1 MKLKKAE
8 SADVPE
14 MLAPIPGME
23 LGAVPPAGNGS
34 SNGGVGA
41 MIAVFG
47 AVGAIALLG
56 LVTWMIYSHIAYLEN
71 V

>member
-8 SADVPE
+8 SSDVPE
-14 MLAPIPGME
+14 MLSPIPGME
-23 LGAVPPAGNGS
+23 LGAAPAANASDGN
-34 SNGGVGA
+34 VGA
-41 MIAVFG
+41 MVAVFG

-56 LVTWMIYSHIAYLEN
+56 LVTWMIYSHIEYIRN